1 VVATKGRE
9 RDLIDDIFLFCD
21 EIDMI
26 LVAVEVGQEVSVF
39 VWWSMVSQCKLLS
52 AHQTMI

>member
-1 VVATKGRE
+1 VATKGRE

-26 LVAVEVGQEVSVF
+26 LVAVEVGREVSVF
-39 VWWSMVSQCKLLS
+39 VWWSMVSQCKLLNT
-52 AHQTMI
+52 HGITI